1 MYSKVEVYGGC
12 DINYIDI
19 YSNTHS
25 DSQIEEIVKKGLYV
39 PTWGDSNILSATF
52 QNSVNATPLSV
63 SEDAKVCGYQIQRLD
78 VKNNTMYPITQDSNT
93 KIQDFNVCSGKEYK
107 YYIFPI
113 IENIESGTK
122 TFGSPL
128 ISESIFP
135 IWNMCTIIGLK
146 ETGKKNE
153 YIVDTENI
161 WKLYLNVEQENYE
174 LNMDKQYTDGF
185 DRFPK
190 RTQGIKKYVTS
201 GINSILGVIDCATQ
215 KITNS
220 IHDIEKWEEFCYSPN
235 LKLFNDMHG
244 RIIPVDIKS
253 SSISYLANMHT
264 DSPLVASITFTQLA
278 DAEDISVYS
287 TINEFGGD

>member
-19 YSNTHS
+19 YSDTHS
-25 DSQIEEIVKKGLYV
+25 DSQIEEIVAKGLYI
-39 PTWGDSNILSATF
+39 PTWGDSTILSATF
-52 QNSVNATPLSV
+52 QNSVNATPLTV
-63 SEDAKVCGYQIQRLD
+63 DENVRVCGYQIQRLD
-78 VKNNTMYPITQDSNT
+78 VKNNTMYPITQSLNT
-93 KIQDFNVCSGKEYK
+93 MIQDYNVCGGREYK

-113 IENIESGTK
+113 IENIESGAK

-135 IWNMCTIIGLK
+135 VWDMCTIIGLK
-146 ETGKKNE
+146 ETGRKNE
-153 YIVDTENI
+153 FVVDTENI

-201 GINSILGVIDCATQ
+201 GVNSILGTIEHVTQ
-215 KITNS
+215 KVTNS
-220 IHDIEKWEEFCYSPN
+220 IHDIEKWEEFCYSPS

-244 RIIPVDIKS
+244 RIIPIDIKS
-253 SSISYLANMHT
+253 SSVGYLTNIHT
-264 DSPLVASITFTQLA
+264 DSPLVASITFAQLA
-278 DAEDISVYS
+278 DAKDISVYTTLDMS
-287 TINEFGGD
+287 GGD